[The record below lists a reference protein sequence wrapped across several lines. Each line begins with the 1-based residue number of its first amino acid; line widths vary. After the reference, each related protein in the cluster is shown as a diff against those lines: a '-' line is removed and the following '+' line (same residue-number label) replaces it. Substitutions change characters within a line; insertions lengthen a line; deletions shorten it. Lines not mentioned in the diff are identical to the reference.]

1 MKSIQVTVAKRDY
14 TVFSLPI
21 KKNRAWRKQFEA
33 PIQDAANLMSEIG
46 SYADKEFEDTGQMI
60 GQIGKAIS
68 GTLPT
73 VIDHLVR
80 SADTITQAVFDYSPA
95 MKKDKKRIEEKGYDE
110 EIVSCFLAILSLA
123 FPFGQAIRGLMNLGK
138 EEKGEK
144 DEKDEKDTNGQTE
157 QQTDP
162 NSASQSSE

>member
-80 SADTITQAVFDYSPA
+80 SADTITQAVFDYSPE
-95 MKKDKKRIEEKGYDE
+95 MKRDKKRIEEKGYDE
-110 EIVSCFLAILSLA
+110 EIVSCFLAVLSLA

-138 EEKGEK
+138 
-144 DEKDEKDTNGQTE
+144 DEKETNGQKE

>member
-1 MKSIQVTVAKRDY
+1 MKSIQVTIAEREY
-14 TVFSLPI
+14 TIFSLPI
-21 KKNRAWRKQFEA
+21 KKNRVWRQQFEA

-46 SYADKEFEDTGQMI
+46 SYADKEFEDTGKMI

-73 VIDHLVR
+73 VIDHLVK
-80 SADTITQAVFDYSPA
+80 SSDTITQAVFDYSPA

-138 EEKGEK
+138 
-144 DEKDEKDTNGQTE
+144 DEKETNGQKE